1 MKHFLGNRKREDEF
15 TNSYKMNNILQIE
28 KELAPLRQQLKEHE
42 LYNSLKYINDV
53 KLFMESHVFAVWDFM
68 SLLKALQR
76 ELTCVTLPWLPAVN
90 TKTARFIN
98 EIVLGEET
106 DVNELGEPKSHFEMY
121 IDAMRQ
127 AGAST
132 VQISSFISDIID
144 GKPVEQTLE
153 NCSIID
159 EVKDFVNFSF
169 EVIKTR
175 QPHIIASSFT
185 FGREDVIPDMF
196 LEIVKNTEEKEGSS
210 YSKLTYYLNR
220 HIELD
225 GDEHGPLSLQMIEE
239 LCGED
244 QQKWDDVLYYAK
256 ESLQKRVQL
265 WDGIAK
271 QINQAVLA

>member
-1 MKHFLGNRKREDEF
+1 MQIVRFAFFID
-15 TNSYKMNNILQIE
+15 SYKMSNILHIE
-28 KELAPLRQQLKEHE
+28 KELTSLRNQLKEHE
-42 LYNSLKYINDV
+42 LYSSLNDINDV
-53 KLFMESHVFAVWDFM
+53 KLFMKSHVFAVWDFM

-76 ELTCVTLPWLPAVN
+76 ELTCVNLPWLPAVN

-106 DVNELGEPKSHFEMY
+106 DINELGEPKSHFEMY

-127 AGAST
+127 AGAKIDE
-132 VQISSFISDIID
+132 ISDFISDIID
-144 GKPVEQTLE
+144 GKPVKEAIQ
-153 NCSIID
+153 NCSIIE

-175 QPHIIASSFT
+175 EPHIIASSFT

-196 LEIVKNTEEKEGSS
+196 LEIVKNTEKEEGSS

-239 LCGED
+239 LCGND
-244 QQKWDDVLYYAK
+244 QQKWDDVLFYAK
-256 ESLQKRVQL
+256 ESLQKRIQL
-265 WDGIAK
+265 WNGVTQ
-271 QINQAVLA
+271 QIKETVSV

>member
-1 MKHFLGNRKREDEF
+1 MQIVRFAFFID
-15 TNSYKMNNILQIE
+15 SYKMSNILHIE

-42 LYNSLKYINDV
+42 LYNSLKHIEDV

-90 TKTARFIN
+90 TKIARFIN

-121 IDAMRQ
+121 IDAMYQ
-127 AGAST
+127 VGANVT
-132 VQISSFISDIID
+132 QISTFILEIIE
-144 GKPVEQTLE
+144 GKPIEEAIQD
-153 NCSIID
+153 CSIVK
-159 EVKDFVNFSF
+159 EVKDFVKFSF
-169 EVIKTR
+169 EIIKTGE
-175 QPHIIASSFT
+175 PHIIASSFT
-185 FGREDVIPDMF
+185 FGREDVIPEMF
-196 LEIVKNTEEKEGSS
+196 LEIVKNTEKKEGNS

-239 LCGED
+239 LCGNN
-244 QQKWDDVLYYAK
+244 QQKWDDVLFYAK
-256 ESLQKRVQL
+256 ESLKKRIQL
-265 WDGIAK
+265 WNGIAK
-271 QINQAVLA
+271 QINQKVILS